1 MPLTVALPGALQ
13 PYAAGSAEVEVEGPC
28 RTVDEVL
35 ATLARR
41 HPGVVDRVLDER
53 GAVRPHVNL
62 FVDGESVRWTGGLST
77 PVGEGTTLAI
87 VPAVSGG

>member
-1 MPLTVALPGALQ
+1 MLTVALPGALQ
-13 PYAAGSAEVEVEGPC
+13 PYAAGRAEVEVDAAGG
-28 RTVDEVL
+28 TVADAL
-35 ATLARR
+35 ADLARR

-62 FVDGESVRWTGGLST
+62 FVDGESVRWLEGLDT
-77 PVGEGTTLAI
+77 PLGEGSTLAI